1 MVSHHHGKDAASLM
15 RINAVELN
23 EAGRDRKGRC
33 LRATRQ
39 VAEEVGQP
47 DRKLAKP
54 RILLE
59 ELASGLVFART
70 RFIFLWSS
78 GFFQRRGEN
87 FEEFL
92 VPL

>member
-1 MVSHHHGKDAASLM
+1 MVSHHHGKNAASLM

-23 EAGRDRKGRC
+23 PSLPAQRRRPIAVTAKERC

-70 RFIFLWSS
+70 
-78 GFFQRRGEN
+78 
-87 FEEFL
+87 
-92 VPL
+92 